1 MHTCRGLIDC
11 AVRQGL
17 WVVAMPRLSQLFRR
31 STTAQIA
38 VAMVS
43 NGVVHVTQ
51 LRWIS
56 LLMENPRSLMCGG
69 FHRRN
74 GPTLT
79 CGATRAA
86 AMGEPHWTIF
96 PRYLP
101 EVTDMRHKTLRTHLA
116 LLHPPVMYHLQTRTH
131 TRHHPHSRIR
141 PRHTNPQ
148 LLLPLCQQSLQAS

>member
-1 MHTCRGLIDC
+1 MHTCRRLIDY

-17 WVVAMPRLSQLFRR
+17 WVAATLRLSQLFRR

-38 VAMVS
+38 MEMAT

-56 LLMENPRSLMCGG
+56 LLMENPRFLMCGG

-74 GPTLT
+74 GPTLMR
-79 CGATRAA
+79 GVTRAA

-96 PRYLP
+96 PRFLP
-101 EVTDMRHKTLRTHLA
+101 VAMDMRHKMLRTHLA
-116 LLHPPVMYHLQTRTH
+116 LRPPVMYHLQTLTH
-131 TRHHPHSRIR
+131 TRHLHGRIR
-141 PRHTNPQ
+141 RRHTNPQ
-148 LLLPLCQQSLQAS
+148 LLLPLCQQNLQVS